1 MDPVVMITTALK
13 LGALGLAAGTLE
25 EGGGDLYRS
34 LKGRLTTLFHG
45 KQEAELAL
53 VRYEE
58 KPEVWQAPLQEAIL
72 ESGADKNAEIVQ
84 LAKAF
89 LALLEPGTGASPA
102 VNMGSGAIAQGPG
115 AVAAGE
121 RGIAIGGDMN
131 GSVIVTGD
139 GNRVDAGRDSDS

>member
-34 LKGRLTTLFHG
+34 LKGRLAKQFHD

-53 VRYEE
+53 ARYEQ

-84 LAKAF
+84 LAE
-89 LALLEPGTGASPA
+89 ALLDLLKQESGVSAA
-102 VNMGSGAIAQGPG
+102 VNTGSGAIAQGPG

-121 RGIAIGGDMN
+121 RGIAIGGDVN

>member
-34 LKGRLTTLFHG
+34 LKGRLVKQFHG
-45 KQEAELAL
+45 KPEAELAL

-72 ESGADKNAEIVQ
+72 ESGAAEDNEIVQ
-84 LAKAF
+84 LAEAL
-89 LALLEPGTGASPA
+89 LALLKQESGVSA
-102 VNMGSGAIAQGPG
+102 VVNTGSGAIAQGPG

-121 RGIAIGGDMN
+121 RGVAISGDVN